1 MTLLHI
7 VLSFLNSNCQV
18 SDDRDNE
25 TPEDEI
31 ADDVEDVDSYIFVR
45 EHQLA
50 CCSFKD
56 GGHLAVEPHRL
67 GEGLTCDGSS
77 QRNWPPL

>member
-1 MTLLHI
+1 MNLFYI

-18 SDDRDNE
+18 NDDRDDE

-56 GGHLAVEPHRL
+56 GGHLAVETDRL

>member
-1 MTLLHI
+1 MNLFYI
-7 VLSFLNSNCQV
+7 VLSFLNSNCQM
-18 SDDRDNE
+18 SDNRDDE

-45 EHQLA
+45 EDQLA

-56 GGHLAVEPHRL
+56 GGHLTVETDRL
-67 GEGLTCDGSS
+67 GEGLICDGSS

>member
-1 MTLLHI
+1 MNLFYI

-18 SDDRDNE
+18 NDDRDDE

-31 ADDVEDVDSYIFVR
+31 ADDVEDVDGYIFVR
-45 EHQLA
+45 EGQLA

-56 GGHLAVEPHRL
+56 GGHLAVEPVRL
-67 GEGLTCDGSS
+67 RERLTCDGSS
-77 QRNWPPL
+77 QRNWPPH